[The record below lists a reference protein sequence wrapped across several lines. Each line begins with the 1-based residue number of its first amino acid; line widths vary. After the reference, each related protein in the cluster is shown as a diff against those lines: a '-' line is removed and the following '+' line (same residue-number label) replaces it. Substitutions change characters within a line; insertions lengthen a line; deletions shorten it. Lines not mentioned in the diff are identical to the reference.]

1 MTQQEERTLQYLR
14 MGQRRSSSGHEVD
27 LSILGSGQSDVEADF
42 GKVDFLSLLKILLW
56 EVTGRLLYQFLV
68 NQQLQD
74 FSQRQSIVLQKP
86 KALRLFS

>member
-1 MTQQEERTLQYLR
+1 MIQQEERTLQYLR

-27 LSILGSGQSDVEADF
+27 LLILGSGQSDVEADF
-42 GKVDFLSLLKILLW
+42 GKVDSLSLLKILLW

-74 FSQRQSIVLQKP
+74 FSQQ
-86 KALRLFS
+86 